1 MPTVAPLDLPEHC
14 LKVGFLNDIPHFVT
28 VDGTVHWLDGGH
40 KHSQLHEGVLSASFA
55 STQLLTGGEDGKT
68 ILSAPL
74 GDVIETHETGNKW
87 ITALAH
93 GLNHSFAWATGRQ
106 AFIRMPDGKITNI
119 DHERSVEAIA
129 FAPKGLR
136 LALAHY
142 NGVTLHFPGT
152 ASAPKRLEWKGAH
165 TGADFSPDGKYLITT
180 MQENALHGWRLSD
193 NQDLRMSGYPA
204 KVKGWSWSAKGKHL
218 ATTGAP
224 AAIVWPFLGKD
235 GPIGKAPLELGTRG
249 NQLVTACACHPT
261 EDVVAIGYDDGMI
274 LAARFGDNNEVV
286 LRRGG
291 DSAITTIAWDKAGFR
306 AAFGSETGQCGV
318 VDIRA

>member
-1 MPTVAPLDLPEHC
+1 MPTLAPLDLPEHC
-14 LKVGFLNDIPHFVT
+14 LKVGFLNDIPHFIT

-40 KHSQLHEGVLSASFA
+40 KSVQLHDGILSASF
-55 STQLLTGGEDGKT
+55 SPTQLLTGGEDGKT
-68 ILSAPL
+68 ILSRPL
-74 GDVIETHETGNKW
+74 GAVIETHETGKKW

-93 GLNHSFAWATGRQ
+93 GPNNSFAWATGRQ
-106 AFIRMPDGKITNI
+106 AFIRLPDGKVATI

-152 ASAPKRLEWKGAH
+152 VSAPKRLEWKGAH

-193 NQDLRMSGYPA
+193 NQDLRMSGYPT
-204 KVKGWSWSAKGKHL
+204 KVKDWSWSAKGKHL

-274 LAARFGDNNEVV
+274 LAARFGDGNEVV

-291 DSAITTIAWDKAGFR
+291 ESPITTIAWDKAGFR
-306 AAFGSETGQCGV
+306 AAFGTQSGQCGV